1 MADSSIGDQFVK
13 DIGDSLTLG
22 PQRRAVR
29 KAIDDK
35 EAQVKT
41 AVANTKSKA
50 KDLYDR
56 ADKKLTEVEDKVLTG
71 KRPAQKKRPAYK
83 R

>member
-22 PQRRAVR
+22 PQRRAVK

-35 EAQVKT
+35 ENSVKQ
-41 AVANTKSKA
+41 AYANTKAKA
-50 KDLYDR
+50 SDLYNR

-71 KRPAQKKRPAYK
+71 KRPAQKKRAAYK